1 MGIRIEKENVASRTT
16 GNKIKDS
23 LATLIYKGT
32 VIVKEKNGTT
42 GVIEV
47 RPYLN
52 ADGTAALIPAGLAID
67 QNYKPP
73 VAPDNNQ
80 TVGEGYDFTDYN
92 RGGLV
97 AAIDD
102 ATVWVKGNSLV
113 KGDDTW
119 DVSLP
124 VYWDGDNARFTD
136 TSAATTVAVGVL
148 EDKVIEGAAVTEIK
162 IKLKLFA

>member
-16 GNKIKDS
+16 GNKVKDS

-32 VIVKEKNGTT
+32 VIVKEKNGST

-52 ADGTAALIPAGLAID
+52 ADGTAANIPAGLAID

-92 RGGLV
+92 RGGMV

-119 DVSLP
+119 DISQP
-124 VYWDGDNARFTD
+124 VFWDGDNARFTD
-136 TSAATTVAVGVL
+136 TSAATTVLVGVL
-148 EDKVIEGAAVTEIK
+148 TDKVVVTAVTTELRIK
-162 IKLKLFA
+162 IKLFA